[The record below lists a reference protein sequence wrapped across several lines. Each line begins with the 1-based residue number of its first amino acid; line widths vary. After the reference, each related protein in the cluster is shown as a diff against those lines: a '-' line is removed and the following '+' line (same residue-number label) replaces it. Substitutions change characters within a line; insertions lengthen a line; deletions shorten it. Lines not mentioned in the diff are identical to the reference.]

1 MIPNQIYKIW
11 IGENPIPDQFN
22 RFLSTWDKSGCEIIE
37 IGNKD
42 VLDCIA
48 ATESRLMIH
57 AMNVKNYT
65 LLNHYLRYWILYNR
79 GGLYADLDVEF
90 IKPIDFDDTGLIIG
104 MESERWI
111 NNCFMATTPKHQFFA
126 DCMDYM
132 DNMDF
137 DTMEIELETGP
148 RLVTNLIQKW
158 TSWRPKFMKDIESYV
173 YVNQLVAVYP
183 ERYFSPF
190 RWYQKYDTSCV
201 KSDTCTVHHYC
212 HSWKK

>member
-1 MIPNQIYKIW
+1 
-11 IGENPIPDQFN
+11 
-22 RFLSTWDKSGCEIIE
+22 
-37 IGNKD
+37 
-42 VLDCIA
+42 
-48 ATESRLMIH
+48 
-57 AMNVKNYT
+57 
-65 LLNHYLRYWILYNR
+65 
-79 GGLYADLDVEF
+79 
-90 IKPIDFDDTGLIIG
+90 
-104 MESERWI
+104 
-111 NNCFMATTPKHQFFA
+111 MATTPKHQFFA

-190 RWYQKYDTSCV
+190 RWYQKYDPSCV